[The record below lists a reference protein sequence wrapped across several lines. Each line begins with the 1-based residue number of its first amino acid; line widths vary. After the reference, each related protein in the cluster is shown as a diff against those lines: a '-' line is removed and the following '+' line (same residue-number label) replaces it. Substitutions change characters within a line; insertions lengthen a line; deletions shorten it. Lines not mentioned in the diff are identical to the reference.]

1 MLNKTPALCYVST
14 HLVSQLYVFF
24 VTRENE
30 RYMFVRN
37 TQMFVTATGNVRVD
51 MEAGRQVWVN
61 RWLHTIPPVTH
72 HYSFHFRSPII
83 YTIRCVEPCVVCWK
97 HYHCFKKKFSFIY
110 SAQWRLCIV
119 HHDLQN
125 YSHDKR

>member
-14 HLVSQLYVFF
+14 NLVSQLYVFF

-30 RYMFVRN
+30 RYMFVSN

-61 RWLHTIPPVTH
+61 R
-72 HYSFHFRSPII
+72 
-83 YTIRCVEPCVVCWK
+83 
-97 HYHCFKKKFSFIY
+97 
-110 SAQWRLCIV
+110 
-119 HHDLQN
+119 
-125 YSHDKR
+125 